1 MLLASLVPGPLTRPI
16 LDGSV
21 TLTGGQ
27 LEARPANSVNTNS
40 MQMLDLKY
48 DVAEMSL
55 ATYTKAREQGV
66 PIVALPLFTGRR
78 FMHQGVFF
86 AAKAGLKSPADL
98 RGRRVVLP
106 QFWMTSSV
114 WHRITLRQMYGIE
127 QGEVQWI
134 TMAAERMGSLGLP
147 KEAHRDDSGRKPRA
161 LLRQGDADAL
171 MGPGVEGRDPDAAS
185 EPRDGSIVPAFSD
198 LAAAQRE
205 YYERTRTFP
214 IAHIIVMKAAL
225 AEPGLVGELCDLFER
240 AKAIVLGPTLEN
252 PAERPIPNLDLA
264 TTRQLFADDPWPYG
278 IEASRSVL
286 TTFLDNCLA
295 QGLLDRS
302 MTPEALFPEELPARY
317 R

>member
-1 MLLASLVPGPLTRPI
+1 
-16 LDGSV
+16 
-21 TLTGGQ
+21 
-27 LEARPANSVNTNS
+27 
-40 MQMLDLKY
+40 
-48 DVAEMSL
+48 
-55 ATYTKAREQGV
+55 
-66 PIVALPLFTGRR
+66 
-78 FMHQGVFF
+78 
-86 AAKAGLKSPADL
+86 
-98 RGRRVVLP
+98 
-106 QFWMTSSV
+106 
-114 WHRITLRQMYGIE
+114 
-127 QGEVQWI
+127 
-134 TMAAERMGSLGLP
+134 
-147 KEAHRDDSGRKPRA
+147 
-161 LLRQGDADAL
+161 

-214 IAHIIVMKAAL
+214 IAHIIVRKAAL